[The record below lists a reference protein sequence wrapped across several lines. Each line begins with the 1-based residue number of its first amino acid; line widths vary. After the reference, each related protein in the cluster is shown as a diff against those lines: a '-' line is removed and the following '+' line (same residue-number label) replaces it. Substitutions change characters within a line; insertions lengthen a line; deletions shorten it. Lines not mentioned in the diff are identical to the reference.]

1 MATTTRKRTRTES
14 SNSLSPNSL
23 SSNWKGLPQDV
34 LDSMERIKKVHEAQ
48 LVRKPTDTGECNRI
62 PSGCFMLDF
71 ALLGGFPQ
79 GYITMLYGFE
89 SCGKTTAC
97 LKGIAEFQKKHPSKV
112 VGWIDAEGLFDSE
125 WAERLGV
132 DVDRL
137 IVAYP
142 EYGEQGV
149 DILEDWMG
157 VKSIGL
163 IVIDSLPALIPMKM
177 LEQSTEDDLMAAHP
191 RLMGKMCSKITS
203 CNQRER
209 REKHWVT
216 IWNINQFRSKVG
228 FVLGSP
234 LTLPGGRQ
242 INHIPSTKLW
252 LKLKKEHMGKDQ
264 NGVEVHEYSEQAF
277 KFEKTKHGSSIKEGE
292 YQLYLSPS
300 NDKGLPEGS
309 YDNVAAVM
317 PFAKKYGFITGGGKA
332 WILHSRKNPSEKF
345 GSLTEVENFL
355 YNNEEELHTL
365 MRSVIAH
372 QRKSKGHAPLP
383 PDGYLV
389 SRIGRLVELE

>member
-1 MATTTRKRTRTES
+1 MSATRQRVRSTEGKPS
-14 SNSLSPNSL
+14 QSKPS
-23 SSNWKGLPQDV
+23 GLPKDV
-34 LDSMERIKKVHEAQ
+34 IESMQRIEKVHNAK
-48 LVRKPTDTGECNRI
+48 LVREPSDSGECNRI
-62 PSGCFMLDF
+62 PSGCFMIDF

-79 GYITMLYGFE
+79 GYITMLYGYE

-97 LKGIAEFQKKHPSKV
+97 LKGIAEYQKKHPDKV

-132 DVDRL
+132 DTARL
-137 IVAYP
+137 IMAYP
-142 EYGEQGV
+142 DYGEQAV
-149 DILEDWMG
+149 DILDDWMT

-177 LEQSTEDDLMAAHP
+177 LDQSTEDDLVAAHP

-203 CNQRER
+203 GNTRER
-209 REKHWVT
+209 REGHWIT

-252 LKLKKEHMGKDQ
+252 LKLKKEHMGKDE

-292 YQLYLSPS
+292 YQLYLNPS
-300 NDKGLPEGS
+300 NEKGLPEGS

-317 PFAKKYGFITGGGKA
+317 PFAKKYGFVTGGGKA
-332 WILHSRKNPSEKF
+332 WTLHTRKTSEKF
-345 GSLTEVENFL
+345 GSLSEIENFL
-355 YNNEEELHTL
+355 YKNEEELHTL

-372 QRKSKGHAPLP
+372 QRKSKGHEALP